1 MPLVLYMG
9 IVRSITFVLVKYKV
23 VSITQC
29 TIFVVGEQLKSDQA
43 VELRTDTVYENVS
56 PGMPIPQNLP
66 NASGDRELDISH
78 RPSDTVTNREQPP
91 VPEYVNISRPNRA
104 LDEPDVSPGQQ
115 YEELGLRPS
124 VTPSEYYRMQ

>member
-1 MPLVLYMG
+1 MG
-9 IVRSITFVLVKYKV
+9 IVRSITFVLVKYKLV
-23 VSITQC
+23 NITQC
-29 TIFVVGEQLKSDQA
+29 TIFVVGEQLKPDHA
-43 VELRTDTVYENVS
+43 VELRTDTEYENVP

-78 RPSDTVTNREQPP
+78 RPSDTITNREQPP
-91 VPEYVNISRPNRA
+91 VPEYVNISSPTRA
-104 LDEPDVSPGQQ
+104 LDKPDITGGQQ